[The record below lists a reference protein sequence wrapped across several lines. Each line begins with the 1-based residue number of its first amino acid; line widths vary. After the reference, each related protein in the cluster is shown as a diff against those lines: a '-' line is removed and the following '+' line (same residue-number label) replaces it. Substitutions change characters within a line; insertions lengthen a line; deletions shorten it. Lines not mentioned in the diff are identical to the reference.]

1 MKIGWGKMKNIAC
14 LAFVLAFLS
23 CCSPEQDK
31 VQKTTEDGVEVVIN
45 HAEPY
50 RITAEPSILLLEE
63 ELLID
68 MESNETEDIGFV
80 DIDYFDLDSEGN
92 IYIVTTDPKDKL
104 VYKFDNKG
112 KYLSSFGRK
121 GQGPGEV
128 QFVLYFGIDSRD
140 RIIISDHMRKKVY
153 FFSNEGEL
161 IEGTSYDPDF
171 FTMFPLENGKCIF
184 LRDLPDIERKRLSR
198 SLRICNSDFEAR
210 KELDAYFT
218 SRSSGG
224 IRVSSP
230 IFEWRVSGGK
240 IYSVNEQRG
249 YEILVYDLEGTLI
262 RKVKREYVPLDY
274 PEDLK
279 KRYLKI
285 YGTSQKIDFPEHL
298 SPIQS
303 FFVDDEGRIFV
314 MTYEK
319 GENPG
324 EHIFDIFNSDGVFIQ
339 RKNLNV
345 LNNWDIQAKAKKGRL
360 YCVREKDSG
369 YKDLVVYRMKWE

>member
-1 MKIGWGKMKNIAC
+1 MKKIAC
-14 LAFVLAFLS
+14 FVLILVFLS
-23 CCSPEQDK
+23 CCSPEQEK

-45 HAEPY
+45 HSEPY
-50 RITAEPSILLLEE
+50 RITTEPSTLLLEE
-63 ELLID
+63 ELLMD
-68 MESNETEDIGFV
+68 MESKEIEDIGFV

-92 IYIVTTDPKDKL
+92 IYIVSTGAKDKL

-112 KYLSSFGRK
+112 KYISSFGRK

-140 RIIISDHMRKKVY
+140 RIIISDHVRKKVY
-153 FFSNEGEL
+153 HFSDEGQL

-171 FTMFPLENGKCIF
+171 FTMFPLENGKYLF
-184 LRDLPDIERKRLSR
+184 RRHLPDMENKRSSV
-198 SLRICNSDFEAR
+198 SLRICNSEFEER

-240 IYSVNEQRG
+240 IFSVNEQRG

-262 RKVKREYVPLDY
+262 RKIRREYVPLDY

-285 YGTSQKIDFPEHL
+285 YGTSRKIDFPEHL

-303 FFVDDEGRIFV
+303 FFVDDEGRIFI

-319 GENPG
+319 GENQG
-324 EHIFDIFNSDGVFIQ
+324 EYVFDIFNSGGVFIQ

-345 LNNWDIQAKAKKGRL
+345 LNNWDMQARAKKGRL
-360 YCVREKDSG
+360 YCVREKESG
-369 YKDLVVYRMKWE
+369 YKELVVYRMKWE